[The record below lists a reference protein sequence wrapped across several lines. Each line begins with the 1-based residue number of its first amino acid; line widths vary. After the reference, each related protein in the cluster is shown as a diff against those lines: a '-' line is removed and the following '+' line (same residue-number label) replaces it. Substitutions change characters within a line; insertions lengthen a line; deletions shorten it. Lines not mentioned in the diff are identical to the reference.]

1 MIRNCGEQEKKRI
14 CSFFSIVARIGAM
27 NTIYLMRHGETEWN
41 IEKRYQGRLDSPLT
55 ETGELRTRMQKKRLE
70 GLRFNKVYCSPLG
83 RTRAT
88 LEILKPEA
96 EEVRIDPRLMEVS
109 LGVLQGKTD
118 RELNPEEREEQHRF
132 WNDPENCC
140 IPEGESL
147 EDLEERI
154 RGFLEDLK
162 RQTGPCL
169 VITHTV
175 IIKMILKVLESR
187 PVSRLWA
194 PPYLHPATILTLD
207 INQASPV
214 KDVIHPEEGMVRP
227 EYYIA

>member
-1 MIRNCGEQEKKRI
+1 
-14 CSFFSIVARIGAM
+14 M
-27 NTIYLMRHGETEWN
+27 NTVYLMRHGETEWN

-55 ETGELRTRMQKKRLE
+55 PAGKERTRLQKKRIE
-70 GLRFNKVYCSPLG
+70 GIHFSRVYCSPLG

-88 LEILKPEA
+88 LEIMAPHA
-96 EEVRIDPRLMEVS
+96 DRIVMDPRLMEVS
-109 LGVLQGKTD
+109 LGVLQGKTND
-118 RELNPEEREEQHRF
+118 ELTPDEKEEQHRF
-132 WNDPENCC
+132 WNDPENCR

-147 EDLEERI
+147 EALEERI
-154 RGFLEDLK
+154 RDFLEDLK
-162 RQTGPCL
+162 QQKGKCL

-207 INQASPV
+207 KTLSSPI
-214 KDVIHPEEGMVRP
+214 KEVIYPEENMVRP
-227 EYYIA
+227 EHYIA